1 MNIALLLPFPIVL
14 PLFAAGVLLVLGRR
28 RSAQAWTAVAIMSVV
43 LAAAITL
50 LIGSLDGPVV
60 LDVGNWAAPVGISLV
75 ADRLSTI
82 MLVTSVA
89 VTLLVLIYS
98 IFQGVADGE
107 QGAPTA
113 VYYPAFMILSA
124 GVSDAFLTGDMFNMY
139 VGFEILLT
147 ASFVLLT
154 MGGTSERMR
163 SGSVYVI
170 VSLVSSMIFLAALGM
185 TYAAVGT
192 VNMADLAQKLPA
204 IDPGMRLILQIMFL
218 VAFGLKAAIFP
229 LSAWLPDSYPTASGP
244 VTAVFAGLLTK
255 VGVYAIIRTQ
265 FLLFP
270 DGRLDGILAFFAI
283 ITMLVGILGAIAQ
296 ENAKRLLSFTLV
308 SHIGYLIWGVSIG
321 SEAGLSSTMFYAIHH
336 IVVQTALFLVVG
348 LIGWVAGTTS
358 LIKLGSIMKAA
369 PIVAILYFLP
379 AISLGGIPPFSGF
392 LGKVGLIEASAAKGT
407 ALDYCLIAAGLV
419 TSLLTLY
426 AVIRVWN
433 MAFWQEAP
441 DELPDRSY
449 PSGMVTSASGLIVL
463 MLGITIFAAPIRSF
477 TDGAARELIEHKPY
491 IHAVL
496 PDLERGSG
504 ISSDVAEQAPVP
516 TPEPGATP
524 SVKFPFGEAPTPQ
537 EVRTSDPSQ
546 TQVPSRSP
554 REPEGVPSGSATPS
568 EYVTTPAA
576 GASSSAA
583 GAVPGGSAGASSSA
597 AGAASAF
604 AGSPWASGGVVD
616 PQPQFVTEGEGR

>member
-1 MNIALLLPFPIVL
+1 MNVALLLPLPIVL

-28 RSAQAWTAVAIMSVV
+28 RNAQAWTSVAIMSIV
-43 LAAAITL
+43 LVTSIIL
-50 LIGSLDGPVV
+50 LIGSADGPVV

-82 MLVTSVA
+82 MLATSVA

-107 QGAPTA
+107 RGAPTA

-124 GVSDAFLTGDMFNMY
+124 GVSDAFLTGDLFNMY
-139 VGFEILLT
+139 VGFEMLLT

-170 VSLVSSMIFLAALGM
+170 VSLVSSMIFLAGLGM

-192 VNMADLAQKLPA
+192 VNMADLAIKLPE
-204 IDPGMRLILQIMFL
+204 IDPGIRLILQVMFL

-270 DGRLDGILAFFAI
+270 GGKLDTVLGVFAI
-283 ITMLVGILGAIAQ
+283 VTMVVGILGAIAQ

-321 SEAGLSSTMFYAIHH
+321 NAAGLSSTIFYAIHH

-358 LIKLGSIMKAA
+358 LVKLGSIMKAA
-369 PIVAILYFLP
+369 PVVAVLYFLP

-392 LGKVGLIEASAAKGT
+392 LGKIGLIEASAERATG
-407 ALDYCLIAAGLV
+407 LDYALIAAGLI

-441 DELPDRSY
+441 EELPDRAY
-449 PSGMVTSASGLIVL
+449 PGGMVATASGLVAL
-463 MLGITIFAAPIRSF
+463 MLTITVCAAPIRSF
-477 TDGAARELIEHKPY
+477 TDGAATELLQRTPY
-491 IHAVL
+491 ISAVL
-496 PDLERGSG
+496 PDYKRGSG
-504 ISSDVAEQAPVP
+504 ISPEVAEKDPVP

-524 SVKFPFGEAPTPQ
+524 SVKFPFGDEPTQSGPTGKPSKTPRSTPSPAPT
-537 EVRTSDPSQ
+537 T
-546 TQVPSRSP
+546 
-554 REPEGVPSGSATPS
+554 
-568 EYVTTPAA
+568 
-576 GASSSAA
+576 ASN
-583 GAVPGGSAGASSSA
+583 GGE
-597 AGAASAF
+597 
-604 AGSPWASGGVVD
+604 
-616 PQPQFVTEGEGR
+616 TR